1 MLKQK
6 KTNTIHFVSIPELD
20 DALDEMKRQKYF
32 NASNSKMIR
41 DLLFLGIE
49 SLKDKKSRKTSS
61 TKDINDVS
69 SFNFKEAR
77 ERIGFSTE
85 AVATFANIPE
95 ETYISIENG
104 DIQPTKKQLNILN
117 DIFNISIE

>member
-49 SLKDKKSRKTSS
+49 SLKDKKV
-61 TKDINDVS
+61 TKN
-69 SFNFKEAR
+69 KLYKR
-77 ERIGFSTE
+77 
-85 AVATFANIPE
+85 
-95 ETYISIENG
+95 Y
-104 DIQPTKKQLNILN
+104 
-117 DIFNISIE
+117 

>member
-61 TKDINDVS
+61 TKDINDVL

-104 DIQPTKKQLNILN
+104 DIQPTEKQLNILN